1 MLRAAGCRRNP
12 VLVGS
17 RERPGPAHDVAGVV
31 TSPLTGDWP
40 DCQLLEVGYTLF
52 KDTLLGVFAQNR
64 CALAW
69 VERRGAGQH
78 EELIAA
84 HCPRLTVH
92 CSSATDDSQMTP
104 EFLSQVDDAARLLR
118 EGNRITLGTSPLA
131 ELRLITRRVS
141 WGAGALARGEA
152 LREALAEVAEAAFE
166 ALPDAEEA
174 GRLGTIW
181 REYILARRS
190 QPLVAADLG
199 LARTAF
205 FEARHRAVETVALA
219 LWQAEQQARREEP
232 AIRHNLPRAP
242 YAHFIPR
249 TDEAGRDYVERII
262 QALVT
267 SRAWLVAV
275 DGPGGVGK
283 TTLAYEAA
291 RCAVERRLFD
301 AVAWSSAKPTEL
313 APGATLARPV
323 PARADSLEAIL
334 NTISVVLG
342 QRSVLALPTL
352 DEKLSAVNRL
362 LAATT
367 TLLVLDNLESL
378 PTSEQTRLFGWLR
391 ELPSPTRALLTS
403 RERYA
408 IGEVVIPIFGMNPD
422 EALAFLRTEAQTRGL
437 VVPPVEDLRRVV
449 EATHG
454 VPLVMQFVV
463 GTMARY
469 GFTVEQALGPAATPR
484 APHLHDYLFEAAY
497 QRLAPAARDLLHA
510 LTLFPAPAT
519 PEAIAAAAGQ
529 GEVAATLGLGELFR
543 SFFVNRTDDGCY
555 HLVPLVH
562 DFLDV
567 REASS
572 PDRAAF
578 VTAARQRLARFYAAA
593 LGTERLIS
601 LRLRLAMPEH
611 ENILATLKWA
621 SGAGAWE
628 LLADL
633 VEAVGD
639 VFGILGFWQDRVT
652 WGRQAM
658 RACELLGDYPR
669 AAWFAVKEVGWNLHR
684 LGNPAGAD
692 LIRDYLEQARRH
704 EGEAWRRVEGLALRN
719 LGRLARDR
727 GDFDAAEAL
736 LKESLAVW
744 EHIEEEG
751 CLAFTRASLGLLQ
764 IQQSD
769 YAAAEANLRV
779 ALAARQAMGDTGKVA
794 EGLAELGK
802 ALAAQ
807 GRLGE
812 GLRLVEEARDL
823 AWQLPAP
830 SPVYAYILHLRAEI
844 EADILGNPSRA
855 RELAAES
862 RAIFE
867 QLGAK
872 YAVDKAER
880 TLERLA
886 E

>member
-1 MLRAAGCRRNP
+1 M
-12 VLVGS
+12 
-17 RERPGPAHDVAGVV
+17 
-31 TSPLTGDWP
+31 
-40 DCQLLEVGYTLF
+40 
-52 KDTLLGVFAQNR
+52 K
-64 CALAW
+64 
-69 VERRGAGQH
+69 
-78 EELIAA
+78 
-84 HCPRLTVH
+84 
-92 CSSATDDSQMTP
+92 P

-118 EGNRITLGTSPLA
+118 EGNRAALGRSPLA
-131 ELRLITRRVS
+131 DLHLIGRRVS
-141 WGAGALARGEA
+141 RGAGALARGEA
-152 LREALAEVAEAAFE
+152 LREALTEVAEAAFE
-166 ALPDAEEA
+166 ALPDADEA
-174 GRLGTIW
+174 QRLGRIW

-190 QPLVAADLG
+190 QALVAADLG

-205 FEARHRAVETVALA
+205 FEARHRAVETLALA
-219 LWQAEQQARREEP
+219 LWQAEQQARQGEP
-232 AIRHNLPRAP
+232 VVRQNLPRAP
-242 YAHFIPR
+242 YAQFIPR
-249 TDEAGRDYVERII
+249 TDPTGRDYVERIL
-262 QALVT
+262 QALVGG
-267 SRAWLVAV
+267 RAWLVAV
-275 DGPGGVGK
+275 DGPGGAGK

-291 RCAVERRLFD
+291 RCAAERRLFD
-301 AVAWSSAKPTEL
+301 AVIWSSAKPAEL
-313 APGATLARPV
+313 APGATLDRPV

-334 NTISVVLG
+334 NTVGVVLG
-342 QRSVLALPTL
+342 QRSILALSTL
-352 DEKLSAVNRL
+352 DEKLVAVNRL
-362 LAATT
+362 LASTA

-378 PTSEQTRLFGWLR
+378 PPAEQARLFGWLR
-391 ELPSPTRALLTS
+391 ELPAPTRALLTS

-408 IGEVVIPIFGMNPD
+408 IGEAVIPIFGMNPD
-422 EALAFLRTEAQTRGL
+422 EALVFLQAEAQARGL
-437 VVPPVEDLRRVV
+437 AVPPLEELRRVV
-449 EATHG
+449 KATHG
-454 VPLVMQFVV
+454 VPLAMQFVV

-469 GFTVEQALGPAATPR
+469 GFTVEQALGPAATLQ

-497 QRLAPAARDLLHA
+497 RQLAPSTRDLLHA
-510 LTLFPAPAT
+510 LGLFPVAT
-519 PEAIAAAAGQ
+519 TAEAIAAATGQ

-543 SFFVNRTDDGCY
+543 SFFVNHTDEGRY

-562 DFLDV
+562 DFLE
-567 REASS
+567 RQEATT
-572 PDRAAF
+572 PERAAF
-578 VTAARQRLARFYAAA
+578 VAAARRRLAQFYAAA
-593 LGTERLIS
+593 LGSERLIS
-601 LRLRLAMPEH
+601 LRLRMAMPEH
-611 ENILATLKWA
+611 ENIVATLEWA
-621 SGAGAWE
+621 SAGGAWDV
-628 LLADL
+628 LADL

-639 VFGILGFWQDRVT
+639 VFGILGFWRDRVT

-658 RACELLGDYPR
+658 RACELMGDYPR

-684 LGNPAGAD
+684 LGDPAGAD
-692 LIRDYLEQARRH
+692 LIRDYLGQAQRH
-704 EGEAWRRVEGLALRN
+704 EGDAWRRVEGLALRN

-727 GDFDAAEAL
+727 GDLDEAEAL
-736 LKESLAVW
+736 LKASLDVW

-769 YAAAEANLRV
+769 YASAEANLRA

-802 ALAAQ
+802 VLAAQ

-812 GLRLVEEARDL
+812 GLRLVEEARAL

-844 EADILGNPSRA
+844 EADILGNSSRA